1 MTKIC
6 FIRHGE
12 TDWNIAGRLQGL
24 TNTPLNEKGI
34 EQAKACGQHLK
45 ESHWDVILTSPLSR
59 AKTTAQWIQHY
70 LNIPLIEN
78 DAFIEVSFGDAEG
91 LTPEERSAKFPSL
104 IYPNKEKEAVIKDR
118 FLKGIDL
125 VNNTYKDKN
134 ILIISHGA
142 FINAI
147 FHHYSN
153 GNLGTGI
160 TKLTNGSIS
169 TLKIT
174 DGHYTIINYDQTS
187 HLPMQSSG
195 I

>member
-12 TDWNIAGRLQGL
+12 TDWNIARRLQGL

-134 ILIISHGA
+134 ILIISHEA

>member
-12 TDWNIAGRLQGL
+12 TDWNTAGRLQGL
-24 TNTPLNEKGI
+24 TNTPLNDKGI
-34 EQAKACGQHLK
+34 EQAKACGQYLK

-78 DAFIEVSFGDAEG
+78 EAFIEVSFGDAEG
-91 LTPEERSAKFPSL
+91 LTPEERKFPSL

-160 TKLTNGSIS
+160 TKLTNGSMS
-169 TLKIT
+169 TLKIA
-174 DGHYTIINYDQTS
+174 DGHCTIINYDQTS
-187 HLPMQSSG
+187 HLPMQGSS